1 MPREIP
7 SHATNAAHSEEYTY
21 LPAENALIVHQDD
34 GRIRLTLND
43 LDVLFHTTDHERHV
57 TPSGVLYRR
66 TRAARHSRF
75 GEPTFIYVIGRAM
88 NYVQL
93 TTVDIA
99 DLTLALQQHREQVT
113 TT

>member
-7 SHATNAAHSEEYTY
+7 IHGTTAAHSPEYTTT
-21 LPAENALIVHQDD
+21 PTENALIIHQDD
-34 GRIRLTLND
+34 GRIRLTLDD
-43 LDVLFHTTDHERHV
+43 LDMLFHTNDRERHV

-75 GEPTFIYVIGRAM
+75 SEPTFIYVIGRAT
-88 NYVQL
+88 NYIQL

-99 DLTLALQQHREQVT
+99 DLTLTLQHRERPPT
-113 TT
+113 E